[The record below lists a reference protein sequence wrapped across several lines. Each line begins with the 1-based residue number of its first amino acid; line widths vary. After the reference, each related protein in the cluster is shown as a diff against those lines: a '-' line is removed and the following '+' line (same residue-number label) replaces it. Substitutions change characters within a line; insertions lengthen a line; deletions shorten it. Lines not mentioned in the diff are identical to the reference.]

1 MTVRVTSLA
10 LVAVLALGAGACS
23 AKSGSTGSLGGVST
37 APSSAP
43 SDTGSGTGTA
53 TATPSPSPTP
63 ILPDGKSPVYLT
75 KIDAGKR
82 TITFDLIEFLTGD
95 AAKQAWQK
103 ANPGSTDGPPNDYF
117 IVNDNP
123 KLRTLPV
130 ADPVQFLVVDQEHPS
145 GIADK
150 SISFEGATAYF
161 VALKPDQSD
170 HRLSYDPFWITVSHG
185 VVTKIEEQ
193 FLP

>member
-1 MTVRVTSLA
+1 MTSLT
-10 LVAVLALGAGACS
+10 LVVVLALGAGACS
-23 AKSGSTGSLGGVST
+23 AKSNSTGSLGGASPT
-37 APSSAP
+37 PLGPAP
-43 SDTGSGTGTA
+43 SDSSTTA
-53 TATPSPSPTP
+53 STAATSAAP
-63 ILPDGKSPVYLT
+63 ILPDGRSPVYLT
-75 KIDAGKR
+75 KIDVSKR

-103 ANPGSTDGPPNDYF
+103 AHPGSSDGPDNDYY

-130 ADPVQFLVVDQEHPS
+130 ANPVDFKVVDPEHPS
-145 GIADK
+145 GVADK
-150 SISFEGATAYF
+150 TISFEGATAYF

-170 HRLSYDPFWITVSHG
+170 HKLYWDPFWITVSGG